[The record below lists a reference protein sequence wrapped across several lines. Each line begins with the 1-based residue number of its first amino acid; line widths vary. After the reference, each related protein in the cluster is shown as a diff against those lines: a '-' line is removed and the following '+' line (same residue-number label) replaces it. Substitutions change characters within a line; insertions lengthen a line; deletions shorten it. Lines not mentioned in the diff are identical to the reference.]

1 MLLSATKTTST
12 SSSSCSSS
20 LFLWPLEAWVKPGLI
35 LIIRVLAKDG
45 LQDKDEKNQRRNK
58 GVAVFS
64 PFLLFLGL

>member
-45 LQDKDEKNQRRNK
+45 DKDEKNQRRNK